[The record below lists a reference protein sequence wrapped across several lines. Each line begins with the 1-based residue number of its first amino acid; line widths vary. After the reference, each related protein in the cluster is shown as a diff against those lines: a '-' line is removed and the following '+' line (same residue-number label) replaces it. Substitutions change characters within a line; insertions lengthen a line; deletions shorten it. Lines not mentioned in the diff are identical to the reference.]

1 MLSSLFTGITINR
14 HRVRYVQRLTTLKLL
29 NKEKMAT
36 PTGHGDCA
44 TDHHKFHNLS
54 PTADP
59 YSPQALTRQLVK
71 SRQNYGT
78 SKLMGKPNTGLPLI
92 TTHFP
97 YKKFLYFPLNINP
110 FSVAIMLTTL

>member
-1 MLSSLFTGITINR
+1 MKNPFNMFSMKYTTLHSKFRPFCYHPSLTGMTINR

-29 NKEKMAT
+29 NKEKMPT

-59 YSPQALTRQLVK
+59 YSPQALTRQFVQ
-71 SRQNYGT
+71 SRQN
-78 SKLMGKPNTGLPLI
+78 KLLW
-92 TTHFP
+92 
-97 YKKFLYFPLNINP
+97 YK
-110 FSVAIMLTTL
+110 